1 MVSCWAY
8 YLQSSKNPIKY
19 HLQVMV
25 SCWAARPQH
34 RAAVPALYSH
44 LKQFNTQLQQ
54 FVWSKIHVVHQG
66 LGIKDQHTAC
76 HHQNQDQEGPVIR
89 IRIYYDDGNNWVLRI
104 MDREKHAGPCTRAL
118 RSRINK
124 EQIIITNVFPPVHLD
139 QLKNQEFVWKIPD
152 LSKTALEILP
162 ISWSKLYHHK
172 LYFDWNFCHF
182 TLSVEWER
190 ELKYRNY
197 YSFPLAAATSIA
209 SKSSKIWAFNRNPVP
224 PFAWLEL
231 LVIIYKLSPCCV
243 IIL

>member
-8 YLQSSKNPIKY
+8 YLQKFKNLIKY

-54 FVWSKIHVVHQG
+54 FVWSKIQDVHQG
-66 LGIKDQHTAC
+66 LEIKDQHTAC

-104 MDREKHAGPCTRAL
+104 MDREKQAGHQGFRIKDQQGTNHNHQRIPTGAP
-118 RSRINK
+118 RS
-124 EQIIITNVFPPVHLD
+124 T
-139 QLKNQEFVWKIPD
+139 KNQEFVWKIPD